1 MAVTESQKPSMNRR
15 LGFHDFNLNLICSIT
30 LLVLSSFNYGIS
42 DQAFAS
48 TQATNAFAKQFGD
61 FDVESKTYVIPALY
75 LSLLNSLKA
84 GSQLFGKSCYVFP
97 AVDLPAC
104 YRQPYF
110 LEHLLTYLII
120 RCFHW
125 QLDQQSIWP
134 EVVHLLDEC
143 LRDR

>member
-1 MAVTESQKPSMNRR
+1 MNFILRQIMAVTESQKPSMNQK
-15 LGFHDFNLNLICSIT
+15 LGFHDFNLSLICSIT

-84 GSQLFGKSCYVFP
+84 GSQLFGKSCCICRGWIF
-97 AVDLPAC
+97 
-104 YRQPYF
+104 
-110 LEHLLTYLII
+110 
-120 RCFHW
+120 
-125 QLDQQSIWP
+125 
-134 EVVHLLDEC
+134 
-143 LRDR
+143 